1 MPTRVGGKSL
11 KNFDDFG
18 SAQFFANDDLA
29 GRVDIVN
36 LESAWRDQVQLSM
49 WASDLTLIAASVRFP
64 LSLHETC
71 SCSREPAHPPPVIL
85 YNAERFSF
93 VAMESERYF
102 GEGVRSQHGSIA
114 PLSRAASACPSA
126 YDHIQS

>member
-1 MPTRVGGKSL
+1 MMGGTAGFYADQGGRQVL
-11 KNFDDFG
+11 EELDDFG

-49 WASDLTLIAASVRFP
+49 WASDLTLTAASVRFP

-71 SCSREPAHPPPVIL
+71 SCCGFRFIPAGYSDVKPATIPI
-85 YNAERFSF
+85 
-93 VAMESERYF
+93 
-102 GEGVRSQHGSIA
+102 
-114 PLSRAASACPSA
+114 
-126 YDHIQS
+126 